1 MPHESSI
8 LGRFARRDTV
18 DKTLFGFVRGM
29 RRAMPN
35 VTLEKAVTIFA
46 HEFGIAG
53 EDWNIPSQIQ
63 RYKRMEKEFYDDQR
77 TPKSDAGQ

>member
-18 DKTLFGFVRGM
+18 DKTMFGFVRGM

-35 VTLEKAVTIFA
+35 VTLENAVRIFA
-46 HEFGIAG
+46 SEFGIAG
-53 EDWNIPSQIQ
+53 DQWNIPSQVM
-63 RYKRMEKEFYDDQR
+63 RYKRMEKDFYDDQR
-77 TPKSDAGQ
+77 TKPDGKE